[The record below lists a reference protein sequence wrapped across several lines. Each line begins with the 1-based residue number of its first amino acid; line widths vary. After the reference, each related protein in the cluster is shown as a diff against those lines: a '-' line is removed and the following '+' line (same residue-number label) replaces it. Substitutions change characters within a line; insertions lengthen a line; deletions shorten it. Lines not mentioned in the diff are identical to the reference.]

1 MKIDFQ
7 EKIDDYVLGK
17 MSAEDRDKFEKEVS
31 QDIEKQEQLKLTQN
45 VSTAIKSRNEKLAMM
60 QKWEQERIA
69 SKRKIMAWAS
79 SVVGVAAVFA
89 IGFFL
94 FVPKEDVSEINFN
107 AVRVNESKTFGSLQM
122 SNDETLLGN
131 VKPEKLTE
139 ERFQFLEQKVCQ
151 FLDYLECLQDGK
163 LSTSNYEKALDFLM
177 DSQLVRTLHKEEA
190 KIIILT
196 ERGKSQEIL
205 LNKYLQRL
213 KRDVI
218 SLGKVREMEI
228 YEVNQSS
235 IREIGDGH
243 YVCDICTHVLSVE
256 KSITLVDSI
265 RETIK
270 VGAETIE
277 ALKKNGGIFIGKIE
291 IDEI

>member
-7 EKIDDYVLGK
+7 EKIDNYVLGK

-31 QDIEKQEQLKLTQN
+31 QDKEKQEQLKLTQN

-79 SVVGVAAVFA
+79 SAVGIAAVFA

-94 FVPKEDVSEINFN
+94 FVPKEDVSEMNFN

-122 SNDETLLGN
+122 SNNETLLGN

-139 ERFQFLEQKVCQ
+139 ERFQFIEQKVCQ

-177 DSQLVRTLHKEEA
+177 DSQLVRTLHKKEA
-190 KIIILT
+190 QIIMLSKY
-196 ERGKSQEIL
+196 GKKQEMSL
-205 LNKYLQRL
+205 SKYLHKL
-213 KRDVI
+213 KNSEI
-218 SLGKVREMEI
+218 SLGRVRNLELYEI
-228 YEVNQSS
+228 DQHS
-235 IREIGDGH
+235 IREIGGED
-243 YVCDICTHVLSVE
+243 YMCVICIHAFSV
-256 KSITLVDSI
+256 KNGVNLVSSY
-265 RETIK
+265 RET
-270 VGAETIE
+270 VGVNSETIE
-277 ALKKNGGIFIGKIE
+277 ALKKNGGVFIGKIE
-291 IDEI
+291 IDNI

>member
-45 VSTAIKSRNEKLAMM
+45 VSTAIKSRNKKLAMM
-60 QKWEQERIA
+60 QEWEQKGTG
-69 SKRKIMAWAS
+69 SNRKIMAWAS
-79 SVVGVAAVFA
+79 SAIGIAAVFL

-107 AVRVNESKTFGSLQM
+107 AVRVNENKTFGSLRM

-131 VKPEKLTE
+131 VKPENLTE

-151 FLDYLECLQDGK
+151 FLDYLECLQDGN
-163 LSTSNYEKALDFLM
+163 LSTLNYEKALDFLM
-177 DSQLVRTLHKEEA
+177 DNQLVKTLHKEEA

-196 ERGKSQEIL
+196 EHGKSQEML

-213 KRDVI
+213 KRGVI
-218 SLGKVREMEI
+218 SLGKVREIGI
-228 YEVNQSS
+228 YEVDQSS

-256 KSITLVDSI
+256 KSLTLVRSI
-265 RETIK
+265 RETFK
-270 VGAETIE
+270 VDSKTIE
-277 ALKKNGGIFIGKIE
+277 ALKKNEGVFIRKMEIE
-291 IDEI
+291 EL

>member
-7 EKIDDYVLGK
+7 EKIDNYVLGK

-31 QDIEKQEQLKLTQN
+31 QDKEKQEQLKLTQN
-45 VSTAIKSRNEKLAMM
+45 VSTAIKSRNEKLTMM

-69 SKRKIMAWAS
+69 TKRKIMAWAS
-79 SVVGVAAVFA
+79 SAVGVAAVFL

-94 FVPKEDVSEINFN
+94 FVPKEDVSEMNFN
-107 AVRVNESKTFGSLQM
+107 AVRVNENITFGSLRL

-131 VKPEKLTE
+131 VKPENLTE

-151 FLDYLECLQDGK
+151 FLDYLECLQDGN
-163 LSTSNYEKALDFLM
+163 LSTLNYEKALDFLM

-196 ERGKSQEIL
+196 EHGKSQEML

-213 KRDVI
+213 KRGVI
-218 SLGKVREMEI
+218 SLGKVREIGI
-228 YEVNQSS
+228 YEVDQSS

>member
-79 SVVGVAAVFA
+79 SAVGVAAVFL

-94 FVPKEDVSEINFN
+94 FVPKEDVSEMNFN
-107 AVRVNESKTFGSLQM
+107 AVRVNENKTFGSLRM

-131 VKPEKLTE
+131 VKPENLTE

-277 ALKKNGGIFIGKIE
+277 ALKKNGGIFIG
-291 IDEI
+291 

>member
-69 SKRKIMAWAS
+69 SKRKIMAWTS
-79 SVVGVAAVFA
+79 SAVGVAAVFA

-94 FVPKEDVSEINFN
+94 FVPKEDVSEMNFN
-107 AVRVNESKTFGSLQM
+107 AVRVNENKTFGSLRM

-131 VKPEKLTE
+131 VKPENLTE
-139 ERFQFLEQKVCQ
+139 EQFQFLEQKVCL
-151 FLDYLECLQDGK
+151 FLDYLECLQDGN
-163 LSTSNYEKALDFLM
+163 LSTLNYEKALDFLM
-177 DSQLVRTLHKEEA
+177 DNQLVKTLHKEEA

-196 ERGKSQEIL
+196 EHGKSQEML

-213 KRDVI
+213 KRGVI
-218 SLGKVREMEI
+218 SLGKVREIGI
-228 YEVNQSS
+228 YEVDQSS

-256 KSITLVDSI
+256 KSLTLVSSI
-265 RETIK
+265 RETFK
-270 VGAETIE
+270 VDSKTIE
-277 ALKKNGGIFIGKIE
+277 ALKKNEGVFIRKMEIE
-291 IDEI
+291 EL

>member
-7 EKIDDYVLGK
+7 EKIDNYVLGK

-31 QDIEKQEQLKLTQN
+31 QDKEKQEQLKLTQN

-69 SKRKIMAWAS
+69 SKRKIMAWTS
-79 SVVGVAAVFA
+79 SAVGIAAVFA

-94 FVPKEDVSEINFN
+94 FVPKEDVSEMNFN

-122 SNDETLLGN
+122 SNNETLLGN

-139 ERFQFLEQKVCQ
+139 ERFQFIEQKVCQ

-177 DSQLVRTLHKEEA
+177 DSQLVRTLHKKEA
-190 KIIILT
+190 QIIMLSKY
-196 ERGKSQEIL
+196 GKKQEMSIGGED
-205 LNKYLQRL
+205 YMC
-213 KRDVI
+213 VI
-218 SLGKVREMEI
+218 CIHAFSVKNG
-228 YEVNQSS
+228 VNLVSS
-235 IREIGDGH
+235 
-243 YVCDICTHVLSVE
+243 Y
-256 KSITLVDSI
+256 
-265 RETIK
+265 RET
-270 VGAETIE
+270 VGVNSETIE
-277 ALKKNGGIFIGKIE
+277 ALKKNGGVFIGKIE
-291 IDEI
+291 IDNI

>member
-7 EKIDDYVLGK
+7 EKIDNYVLGK

-31 QDIEKQEQLKLTQN
+31 QDKEKQEQLKLTQN

-69 SKRKIMAWAS
+69 SKRKIMAWTS
-79 SVVGVAAVFA
+79 SAVGVAAVFL

-94 FVPKEDVSEINFN
+94 FVPKEDVSEMNFN
-107 AVRVNESKTFGSLQM
+107 AVRVNENKTFGSLRM

>member
-79 SVVGVAAVFA
+79 SAVGIAAVFA

-94 FVPKEDVSEINFN
+94 FVPKEDVSEMNFN

-122 SNDETLLGN
+122 SNNEALLGN

-139 ERFQFLEQKVCQ
+139 ERFLFLEQKVCQ
-151 FLDYLECLQDGK
+151 FLDYLECLQDGN
-163 LSTSNYEKALDFLM
+163 LSTLNYEKALDFLM
-177 DSQLVRTLHKEEA
+177 DSQLVKTLHKEEA

-196 ERGKSQEIL
+196 ERGKSQEML

-213 KRDVI
+213 KRGVI

-256 KSITLVDSI
+256 KSLTLVRSMREIFKVDS
-265 RETIK
+265 K
-270 VGAETIE
+270 TIE
-277 ALKKNGGIFIGKIE
+277 ALKKNKGVFIRKMEIE
-291 IDEI
+291 EL